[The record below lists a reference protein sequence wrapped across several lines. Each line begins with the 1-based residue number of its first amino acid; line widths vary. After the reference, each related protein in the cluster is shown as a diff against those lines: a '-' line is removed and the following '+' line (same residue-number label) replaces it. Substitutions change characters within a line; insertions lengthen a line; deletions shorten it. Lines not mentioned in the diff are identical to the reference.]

1 MQPTRRMIM
10 ASGPAAF
17 LAPSAFAQNRAARSP
32 GVASAGVFTA
42 GTVTGQVVQ
51 GLLDSGATEHAMD
64 AGLARTLGI
73 RATGRRVNTLGI
85 GGVSR
90 GFYSDLVD
98 LLIGGRMFARSTV
111 AILDLSDLSNRLGQP
126 VQMLLGRPLFNAMTV
141 EMDFRLRTARLWE
154 RLRFTEPTDATAV
167 KLSGIMGLMTAPVT
181 LPGGVVYA
189 AVDTGT
195 MPGLVVSPRGAE
207 RLGLLKDES
216 KVSTTLL
223 GGVAGVSEGRITS
236 AASLKL
242 ADKTFEDVPVRISP
256 RPVGPEAVLGLELLS
271 RFHLH
276 LDLGYQRMW
285 MRADGPQLPF
295 QHDLLGL
302 FGDPTPQGLKVT
314 HVARGSPAE
323 KAGLMAGDLIVRI
336 NGRPSVGVDVSIVNA
351 EPGFP
356 MTFILADGARRMA
369 SLARYY

>member
-1 MQPTRRMIM
+1 MAAIIASAPRSLLRRL
-10 ASGPAAF
+10 PAAF
-17 LAPSAFAQNRAARSP
+17 GAAPLAAAAPRLPPGRALSSAPPAAP
-32 GVASAGVFTA
+32 AAPASAKKIVRFQDEAGEGHFGVFTA
-42 GTVTGQVVQ
+42 VTVNGQVVQ

-181 LPGGVVYA
+181 LPGGMPA
-189 AVDTGT
+189 ADFERLAKMVFIRMQAANDAANLDDLRKFTT
-195 MPGLVVSPRGAE
+195 PELFASLRLDLQERGAA
-207 RLGLLKDES
+207 KQQ
-216 KVSTTLL
+216 T
-223 GGVAGVSEGRITS
+223 
-236 AASLKL
+236 
-242 ADKTFEDVPVRISP
+242 DVVQIDAQ
-256 RPVGPEAVLGLELLS
+256 VVEAVQEKGQDIVTVRFSGLIRE
-271 RFHLH
+271 
-276 LDLGYQRMW
+276 
-285 MRADGPQLPF
+285 A
-295 QHDLLGL
+295 
-302 FGDPTPQGLKVT
+302 
-314 HVARGSPAE
+314 AE
-323 KAGLMAGDLIVRI
+323 AG
-336 NGRPSVGVDVSIVNA
+336 A
-351 EPGFP
+351 EPFNELWHLVRP
-356 MTFILADGARRMA
+356 ADGAGEWA
-369 SLARYY
+369 IAGITPVQ